1 MLEKDDRTYPETDLN
16 IQLNYNE
23 NFPNDAD
30 GFDGVQDVKKVECLN
45 NNIDDKYLTDMF
57 GCDLNT
63 LDDMHKAYNDYEEEI
78 KEMSK
83 RANELLS
90 EFKDKHR
97 GLANPEIPVDKR
109 DEMLLNHVIEDERV
123 MKLGFSTASD
133 FYLRVKRWIK
143 YLLSNKGILEESE
156 ENEFTDEDRKE
167 EESKFKSELIKGRKA
182 HMYSLELNEYEIA
195 QFMLYYENIRMISFK
210 RSLDRGGAL
219 LAFYVDNPKSSKYGT
234 YESGVEG
241 FGKLI
246 HERYKCSADE
256 KFRDRVLYFLM
267 LKAPVTHCNTN
278 PDLIWVKNGIV
289 DYRTKKLSSFSPDFV
304 RLSKIGVDYRENIK
318 SPSIVM
324 PDGAVWTFDAW
335 LNSISDN
342 KEIVKLLYQVISAAV
357 RPFVPWCKCLLFSGN
372 GNNGKGT
379 LCDLIRNIVGD
390 DNWCSIQIS
399 EFGKDFALTELIHS
413 TVVIADENDTDSF
426 SKNLSKFKAVV
437 TGDPIKM
444 DRKFLSDIT
453 YTFNGL
459 VIQCI
464 NEFPK
469 VRDLTDSLFRRLI
482 IIPFD
487 KCFTGTERRYI
498 KEDYLNRKEVLE
510 YVLYQA
516 INTDFYSFSE
526 PDVCRAILGQ
536 YKTYVDSIREF
547 WDELSPE
554 FAWSFYP
561 NEFLYDLY
569 KEWHKKNCPNE
580 GEVPKS
586 TFLKRLKAILKE
598 DEHWKSTD
606 ESGPISTS
614 TIANQHLMDVAELLI
629 VEYGLN
635 DWINPT
641 YKGNDRQKLS
651 MPVLTKTS
659 YRGFRH
665 IV

>member
-1 MLEKDDRTYPETDLN
+1 MLEKDDRTYPETDLS

-23 NFPNDAD
+23 DFPNDAD
-30 GFDGVQDVKKVECLN
+30 GFDGVQKESVN
-45 NNIDDKYLTDMF
+45 NNIDEKYLTDMF
-57 GCDLNT
+57 GCDSNT
-63 LDDMHKAYNDYEEEI
+63 LDDMHKVYNEYEKEI

-90 EFKDKHR
+90 EYKDKHR
-97 GLANPEIPVDKR
+97 GLANPEIPVNVR

-133 FYLRVKRWIK
+133 LYLRVKRWIK
-143 YLLSNKGILEESE
+143 FLLSNKGILEGSE
-156 ENEFTDEDRKE
+156 ENEITDEERKE
-167 EESKFKSELIKGRKA
+167 DESLFKKELIGRKA
-182 HMYSLELNEYEIA
+182 NLYTLELNEYETA
-195 QFMLYYENIRMISFK
+195 RFMLYYENIRMISFK
-210 RSLDRGGAL
+210 RSLDRRGAL

-234 YESGVEG
+234 YESSVEG

-246 HERYKCSADE
+246 LDRYKCSADE
-256 KFRDRVLYFLM
+256 KFRDRVLYYLT
-267 LKAPVTHCNTN
+267 LQATVTHCNTN

-289 DYRTKKLSSFSPDFV
+289 DYKTKKLSSFSSDLV
-304 RLSKIGVDYRENIK
+304 RLSKIGVDYSENIV
-318 SPSIVM
+318 SPSIIM
-324 PDGAVWTFDAW
+324 PDGGEWTFDAW

-390 DNWCSIQIS
+390 DSWCSIQIS
-399 EFGKDFALTELIHS
+399 EFGKNFALTELIHS

-487 KCFTGTERRYI
+487 KCFTGAERKYI

-526 PDVCRAILGQ
+526 PEVCKAVLGQ
-536 YKTYVDSIREF
+536 YKNYVDSVREF

-554 FAWSFYP
+554 FAWDFYP
-561 NEFLYDLY
+561 NEFLYDLFR
-569 KEWHKKNCPNE
+569 EWHKKNCPDE
-580 GEVPKS
+580 GEIPKL

-598 DEHWKSTD
+598 DAHWKPTD
-606 ESGPISTS
+606 DSGPISRITL
-614 TIANQHLMDVAELLI
+614 INQNLMDGPELLI
-629 VEYGLN
+629 VEYGLI

-641 YKGNDRQKLS
+641 YKGTDRQKLS